1 MLHTKEKAYAL
12 RAIFEL
18 ARQKTEPNVKC
29 AYIAEA
35 QQIPRSFLEQIMGK
49 LKQGGLLTSKRG
61 LKGGYALSK
70 PPEDIMVS
78 DIFDVLDDSDTDIEC
93 LVCGPDTTCRL
104 KSGCPYKPL
113 WQQVID
119 AIRSV
124 LGNTSIQDLLDN
136 EETAETTL

>member
-18 ARQKTEPNVKC
+18 ARQTSEPPLKC
-29 AYIAEA
+29 ALIAEA

-49 LKQGGLLTSKRG
+49 LKQGGLITSKRG
-61 LKGGYALSK
+61 LKGGYSLSR

-78 DIFDVLDDSDTDIEC
+78 EIFDILDESDVDIEC
-93 LVCGPDTTCRL
+93 LVCGSDTPCRL
-104 KSGCPYKPL
+104 MGQCPYKPL
-113 WQQVID
+113 WQKVID

-124 LGNTSIQDLLDN
+124 LSDTSIQDLIEYEKN
-136 EETAETTL
+136 AKTTI